1 MRWDETRKQRIRSQ
15 LIKKITPF
23 MKDVIILRAGKN
35 IFGEY
40 EEDQYVSTVKGYYH
54 KGSGSGESFI
64 TNLSNDA
71 ANLNKDYKDKLLL
84 IVDDEVK
91 KIKEHDYF
99 KLDDAMY
106 EIIDKG
112 NIEDIVWD
120 TYLKRKE

>member
-1 MRWDETRKQRIRSQ
+1 
-15 LIKKITPF
+15 
-23 MKDVIILRAGKN
+23 MKDIIILRAGKN

-54 KGSGSGESFI
+54 IGSTSVNIVNNS
-64 TNLSNDA
+64 TDA
-71 ANLNKDYKDKLLL
+71 ANLNRNYQDRLLM

-99 KLDDAMY
+99 KLDDVMY

-112 NIEDIVWD
+112 NIQDIVWD

>member
-1 MRWDETRKQRIRSQ
+1 MRWDETKKQRIRRQ
-15 LIKKITPF
+15 LVRKVAPF
-23 MKDVIILRAGKN
+23 MKDIIILRKGEN

-40 EEDQYVSTVKGYYH
+40 EEDQYVCTVKGYYH
-54 KGSGSGESFI
+54 KGGTYI
-64 TNLSNDA
+64 TNFINDG
-71 ANLNKDYKDKLLL
+71 ANLNRNYEDRLLFIL
-84 IVDDEVK
+84 DDEVK

-99 KLDDAMY
+99 KLDDVIY

>member
-1 MRWDETRKQRIRSQ
+1 MRWDEARKQRIRNQ
-15 LIKKITPF
+15 LTKKITPF

-40 EEDQYVSTVKGYYH
+40 EKDQYVGKVKGYYH
-54 KGSGSGESFI
+54 TGSTSINIVNNSTE
-64 TNLSNDA
+64 A
-71 ANLNKDYKDKLLL
+71 ANLNRNYQDRFLF

-99 KLDDAMY
+99 KLDYVTY

-120 TYLKRKE
+120 SYLKRKE

>member
-1 MRWDETRKQRIRSQ
+1 
-15 LIKKITPF
+15 
-23 MKDVIILRAGKN
+23 MKEVIVLRAGKN
-35 IFGEY
+35 VFGEY
-40 EEDQYVSTVKGYYH
+40 EEDQYVCKVKGYYH
-54 KGSGSGESFI
+54 IGSTSINIVNNSTE
-64 TNLSNDA
+64 A
-71 ANLNKDYKDKLLL
+71 ANLNRDYQDRILL

-99 KLDDAMY
+99 TLDSSKY

>member
-1 MRWDETRKQRIRSQ
+1 MRWDETRKKRIRNQ
-15 LIKKITPF
+15 LVKKITPF
-23 MKDVIILRAGKN
+23 MKEVIVLREGKN

-40 EEDQYVSTVKGYYH
+40 KKDQYVCTVKGYYH
-54 KGSGSGESFI
+54 TGGTSVNVVNNS
-64 TNLSNDA
+64 TDA
-71 ANLNKDYKDKLLL
+71 ANLNKNYQDMFLLV
-84 IVDDEVK
+84 VDDEVK

-99 KLDDAMY
+99 KLDDATY